1 MDMRVHYFG
10 EMVHNRKVVLLDK
23 DMEMVNIEVVVL
35 VSNWVGIG
43 VVLYMVQMAH
53 KVVGMVVE
61 G

>member
-1 MDMRVHYFG
+1 
-10 EMVHNRKVVLLDK
+10 
-23 DMEMVNIEVVVL
+23 MVNIKVVVL

-43 VVLYMVQMAH
+43 VVLYMVHMAH

>member
-1 MDMRVHYFG
+1 
-10 EMVHNRKVVLLDK
+10 
-23 DMEMVNIEVVVL
+23 MEMVNIEVVVL

-43 VVLYMVQMAH
+43 VVLYMVHMAQ